1 MLLCAVLLLGACQS
15 QVEPSP
21 RPSGSVSAVPSLSPS
36 SSAAPTGAT
45 SALLDGLVVP
55 QQPGRYA
62 PHDECGKLP
71 GAREFREKLAAA
83 VLARDVDA
91 IAGMA
96 APEVKLGFGGDDGRA
111 RLLTKLKEPDSEVMR
126 ELGVILSL
134 GCAATGE
141 GGMTFPWH
149 FAQEVG
155 DVDGY
160 DAMVVTGADVSMLVS
175 PDPKAVVRKRLS
187 WDMVELVAGLYP
199 ERPFQQVKAADGMQ
213 GYVAT
218 DKLRSL
224 LDYRLLAD
232 REKGEWRIGA
242 ILAGD

>member
-1 MLLCAVLLLGACQS
+1 MLLCAVALLGACQS

-21 RPSGSVSAVPSLSPS
+21 SPSGSASAAASPIASQPPS
-36 SSAAPTGAT
+36 STGAT

-55 QQPGRYA
+55 QQPGRFA
-62 PHDECGKLP
+62 PRDECGKLP

-83 VLARDVDA
+83 VLARDADG
-91 IAGMA
+91 IAALA

-111 RLLTKLKEPDSEVMR
+111 RLLAKLKEPDSEVMR
-126 ELGVILSL
+126 ELGVLLSY
-134 GCAATGE
+134 GCANRD
-141 GGMTFPWH
+141 GGMTMPWH
-149 FAQEVG
+149 FAQDAG

-160 DAMVVTGADVSMLVS
+160 DAMVVTGADVPMLATG
-175 PDPKAVVRKRLS
+175 DANAAVRKRLS
-187 WDMVELVAGLYP
+187 WDLVELSAGLHS
-199 ERPFQQVKAADGMQ
+199 ERPFQQVKAADGTQ

-218 DKLRSL
+218 DRLRSL

-232 REKGEWRIGA
+232 RENGEWRISA